1 MRTKLIK
8 KTSDL
13 SVKSIDNDQ
22 LQDNGILSTL
32 TNKDKDY
39 NAVTLARK
47 KSSLFRSGTKTNSKG
62 ILQTS
67 DHLLIQD
74 DEAVINI
81 SDILLNKTSITD
93 SENKKNSV
101 KKKKKRFNISNSTNN
116 SSCTNE
122 FSTDNLQNVE
132 KEIILD
138 NEKCD
143 ESNLI
148 TQQNNS
154 LDPHSSTSDPCS
166 SSDDNSSEGYVSSN
180 QGKKITN
187 TVRLR
192 KPQQMTTPTMTNG
205 GGNVKQQSLL
215 APFEHTNDEQ
225 SMALLDFDND
235 ESINENVINGW
246 SDVNLSTTPPK
257 TTTQDHLNSTNANN
271 KNILLPDVAQLSLAT
286 SPNKKKNHNNQS
298 AATLKLNGFT
308 LQNKSRSHSES
319 SSSSSVQEYEGLDTD
334 TYSKKPVCFLLIDEQ
349 EVLQVKTAEEF
360 VSKLGC
366 NSTTL
371 VKVVSIFGNTGEGK
385 SHTLNYTFYDR
396 QEVFLTSPTQ
406 NSCTI
411 GIWCAYDSERRVIT
425 IDTEGLLGLSENVNR
440 RTRLLLKVLAISDI
454 IIYRTRAERLN
465 NDLFI
470 FLGSA
475 SQAYIKHF
483 AKELRS
489 ASQRC
494 NLQCTLSD
502 LGPVVIIFH
511 ETVYTNALNQG
522 KFCCNIF
529 P

>member
-1 MRTKLIK
+1 M
-8 KTSDL
+8 
-13 SVKSIDNDQ
+13 
-22 LQDNGILSTL
+22 
-32 TNKDKDY
+32 
-39 NAVTLARK
+39 
-47 KSSLFRSGTKTNSKG
+47 
-62 ILQTS
+62 QTS
-67 DHLLIQD
+67 DHLLIED
-74 DEAVINI
+74 DEPVINI

-93 SENKKNSV
+93 SKRKKNLL
-101 KKKKKRFNISNSTNN
+101 KKKKKRFNILDSTNN
-116 SSCTNE
+116 STCISE
-122 FSTDNLQNVE
+122 FSTNTLQDVE
-132 KEIILD
+132 EEITLEHD
-138 NEKCD
+138 KGD
-143 ESNLI
+143 ESNNLI
-148 TQQNNS
+148 IQQNNS

-166 SSDDNSSEGYVSSN
+166 SSDDNSSEGYVSSS
-180 QGKKITN
+180 QSKKNTN

-215 APFEHTNDEQ
+215 VPFEHTNDEE
-225 SMALLDFDND
+225 SMALLDLDND

-257 TTTQDHLNSTNANN
+257 TTTQNRLNSTNENN

-286 SPNKKKNHNNQS
+286 TPNKKKSHNNKQS
-298 AATLKLNGFT
+298 AATLTLNGFSM
-308 LQNKSRSHSES
+308 QNKSRTHSE
-319 SSSSSVQEYEGLDTD
+319 SSSSSVQEYESLDKD
-334 TYSKKPVCFLLIDEQ
+334 SYIKKPACFLLIDEQ

-366 NSTTL
+366 HSTTL

-385 SHTLNYTFYDR
+385 SHTLNYTFFNQ
-396 QEVFLTSPTQ
+396 QEVFRTSPTQ

-522 KFCCNIF
+522 KFCC
-529 P
+529 